1 MIDASRITALFNKN
15 FCPAVVEQIDGAFFS
30 IDICI
35 YDWRTYPSSYGP
47 TVTRFNDAIKRA
59 VDRGVEVRVVL
70 NSVREAARLHLLGCR
85 VFMFTDSRTLHTK
98 LMIIDRSTVIVGS
111 HNYSESA
118 FSTNEEVS
126 IMLQYD
132 TEATDFTT
140 YFERLVARFSK

>member
-1 MIDASRITALFNKN
+1 MLDASAITALFNKN
-15 FCPAVVEQIDGAFFS
+15 FCPAVIKEIDDAFFS

-70 NSVREAARLHLLGCR
+70 NSVREAARLHVLGCK

-98 LMIIDRSTVIVGS
+98 LMIIDRSTIVVGS

-118 FSTNEEVS
+118 FSTNEELSV
-126 IMLQYD
+126 MLKYD
-132 TEATDFTT
+132 TEATDYTS
-140 YFERLVARFSK
+140 YFERLVAHFSK